1 MQDDTIEYNITGRKD
16 NKSNEMIEGE
26 RAIEG
31 ERERGRVREF
41 PKPKALPDEG
51 KCLGSTPTPLLVA
64 SESVVTME
72 LYDSMMKLYDITMGL
87 RGLRNRCTN
96 SNHSALWRHKRAL

>member
-1 MQDDTIEYNITGRKD
+1 MGIQDDTIEYNIIRRKD
-16 NKSNEMIEGE
+16 NKSNEMTEGE

-51 KCLGSTPTPLLVA
+51 TGLGSTPPPLLVA
-64 SESVVTME
+64 RESVVTTE

-87 RGLRNRCTN
+87 
-96 SNHSALWRHKRAL
+96 

>member
-41 PKPKALPDEG
+41 PKPNALPDEG
-51 KCLGSTPTPLLVA
+51 TWLGSTPTPLLVA

-72 LYDSMMKLYDITMGL
+72 LYDSKMKLYDVTMGL
-87 RGLRNRCTN
+87 
-96 SNHSALWRHKRAL
+96 

>member
-41 PKPKALPDEG
+41 PKPKAVPDEG
-51 KCLGSTPTPLLVA
+51 TRLGRPTPLRVA

-72 LYDSMMKLYDITMGL
+72 LYDSMMKLYDVTMGL
-87 RGLRNRCTN
+87 
-96 SNHSALWRHKRAL
+96 

>member
-1 MQDDTIEYNITGRKD
+1 MQDDTIEYNIIGRKD

-51 KCLGSTPTPLLVA
+51 TWLGSTPTPLLVA

-87 RGLRNRCTN
+87 
-96 SNHSALWRHKRAL
+96 